1 MAKKMTIVEMYGAIV
16 EKAKGVLSAEEIKF
30 LEERAELVAKKNAN
44 RKPTKAQEENDGFK
58 TAIVNGMESG
68 KAYTIT
74 DLIKSIPEISDLT
87 NQRVSAL
94 LFKVPLVFRWREK
107 CRKRIKRPFLP
118 ALRSKDGRRC

>member
-58 TAIVNGMESG
+58 TAIANGMESG

-94 LFKVPLVFRWREK
+94 VRQLKDDGLVIRKEEK
-107 CRKRIKRPFLP
+107 GKAYFSL
-118 ALRSKDGRRC
+118 A

>member
-1 MAKKMTIVEMYGAIV
+1 MAKKMTIVEMYEAIV
-16 EKAKGVLSAEEIKF
+16 EKAKDVLSAEEIKF

-94 LFKVPLVFRWREK
+94 VRQLKDEELVVRKEEK
-107 CRKRIKRPFLP
+107 GKAYFSL
-118 ALRSKDGRRC
+118 A

>member
-1 MAKKMTIVEMYGAIV
+1 MAKKMTIVEMYEAIIG
-16 EKAKGVLSAEEIKF
+16 KAKDVLSAEEIKF

-94 LFKVPLVFRWREK
+94 VRQLKDEGLVVRKEEK
-107 CRKRIKRPFLP
+107 GKAYFSL
-118 ALRSKDGRRC
+118 A